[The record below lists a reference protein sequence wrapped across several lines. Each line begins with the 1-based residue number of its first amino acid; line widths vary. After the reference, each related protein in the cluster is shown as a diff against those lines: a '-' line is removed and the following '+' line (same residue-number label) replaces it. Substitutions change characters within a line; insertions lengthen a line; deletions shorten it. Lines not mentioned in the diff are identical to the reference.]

1 MAPTVDNA
9 SIAEHTVSPPA
20 APVNTPQQAPVQPT
34 PAGATAG
41 LSVYRRLLPFL
52 KPHTWRLV
60 GAMLTNIA
68 AALLDAFSVALLI
81 PFLNTLFDRPALD
94 IKAGWVSGLLHATVG
109 QLMVAD
115 DKMLSLRNVILV
127 VMVVVI
133 AKNLLVWFSGQ
144 LGAELQEYVTR
155 DLRNSVYRHMARLP
169 LTYFTRTKS
178 GQIISRV
185 LNDTFETRLV
195 LTQIVTQSLQ
205 AVALIGATIAFL
217 FDISWQLTV
226 ISLGVVPILSL
237 VLQPLLR
244 KLRRGNRR
252 RGNQHGE
259 MASVLQETVSGIRL
273 VKSFGAEAFE
283 EQRFTR
289 ASDTY
294 ASTTVRLTKLSFL
307 APPVTE
313 VIGMLIAVTVLWVGA
328 RQVLLQ
334 HSLTGADLI
343 TFLVFVL
350 RLLQPLKQLTAVRAT
365 AQSSLASAERLFDI
379 LDTPSEQERDGGTVR
394 MDAFQSGVSF
404 ENVSFAYERTGTH
417 HEVSVLE
424 DVSFQARR
432 GDVVALVGA
441 SGAGKTTLVD
451 LIPRFYEPTS
461 GRISVDGVD
470 TRTVTLDSLRA
481 LIGVVS
487 QDTVLFHDTV
497 RNNLAYGS
505 GDRYSDAEIEA
516 AARAANA
523 HAFIEALPDGYAT
536 MLGERGTRLSGGQ
549 RQRIAIARALL
560 LDPPILILD
569 EATSAL
575 DTESER
581 LVQAAIDR
589 LLEGRTVFVI
599 AHRLSTVRNASQILV
614 LDRGRI
620 VERGTHD
627 ELRER
632 HGVYSRLY
640 DMQFRGSAQSDPTG
654 NMTPVPSF
662 S

>member
-1 MAPTVDNA
+1 MATT
-9 SIAEHTVSPPA
+9 IEPA
-20 APVNTPQQAPVQPT
+20 PAPMEM
-34 PAGATAG
+34 GAANHGPG
-41 LSVYRRLLPFL
+41 LSIYQRLLPFL
-52 KPHTWRLV
+52 KPHAWRMI
-60 GAMLTNIA
+60 GAIVTNIG
-68 AALLDAFSVALLI
+68 AALLDAFSVALLV
-81 PFLNTLFDRPALD
+81 PFLNTLFDRPPLD
-94 IKAGWVSGLLHATVG
+94 IKAGWVSSLLHATVG
-109 QLMVAD
+109 QLMVSG
-115 DKMLSLRNVILV
+115 DKMTSLRNVIFV
-127 VMVVVI
+127 VMAVVV
-133 AKNLLVWFSGQ
+133 AKNFLVWISGQ
-144 LGAELQEYVTR
+144 LGAELQEFVTR
-155 DLRNSVYRHMARLP
+155 DLRNAVYKHLARLP
-169 LTYFTRTKS
+169 LTYFTKTKS

-205 AVALIGATIAFL
+205 AAALVFATIAFL

-226 ISLGVVPILSL
+226 MALGIVPILSL

-273 VKSFGAEAFE
+273 VKSFGAEGFE
-283 EQRFTR
+283 EQRFTA

-294 ASTTVRLTKLSFL
+294 ARTTVRLTQLSFL

-313 VIGMLIAVTVLWVGA
+313 VIGMLIAVMLLWFGA
-328 RQVLLQ
+328 QQVLVDR
-334 HSLTGADLI
+334 SLSGADLI

-379 LDTPSEQERDGGTVR
+379 LDTPSEQERDRGTVHV
-394 MDAFQSGVSF
+394 DAFTRDIRF
-404 ENVSFAYERTGTH
+404 DNVGFTYEETGGH
-417 HEVSVLE
+417 HEAPVLQ
-424 DVSFQARR
+424 DVSFRAMR

-461 GRISVDGVD
+461 GSITIDGVD
-470 TRTVTLDSLRA
+470 TCAMTLGSLRS
-481 LIGVVS
+481 LIGIVS

-505 GDRYSDAEIEA
+505 AHKYSDAEIET

-523 HAFIEALPDGYAT
+523 HAFINALPDAYST
-536 MLGERGTRLSGGQ
+536 LLGERGTRLSGGQ

-599 AHRLSTVRNASQILV
+599 AHRLSTVQHATQILV
-614 LDRGRI
+614 LDKGRI

-627 ELRER
+627 ELRAH
-632 HGVYSRLY
+632 HGAYSRLH
-640 DMQFRGSAQSDPTG
+640 DMQFRSSAHIDAVRDV
-654 NMTPVPSF
+654 TPAPSF
-662 S
+662 G